1 LLKRTGLYCYCRRI
15 NDSQPCDPNMV
26 DDDKILG
33 LSIDFILSHFD
44 SSSGQFPRKMM
55 TFRSNG
61 QFTVN
66 TKQEILIR
74 CVQSDF
80 KDCRINAYPETI
92 VKEGILIQSPNFI
105 FVDLDLGNF
114 DNDINKLDKVKNS
127 TLRKMEQMQGSH
139 PTLSWTGNGYHIYL
153 PIDVPVLDNEYV
165 FSKDKFPN
173 LFSLKGK
180 YSQYFVSEAF
190 MQFAEDFFTSGR
202 ADPNH
207 RPKYKTCLIR
217 IPDTFNSKCL
227 NRGLSLEES
236 KVRILQKW
244 NGKRIDG
251 EAITHE
257 FMVWLTKQEINLDKS
272 SSNRPHSPKKN
283 KTKYLGRGES
293 HHQNKSNSRIEWI
306 ERLLQTPIEDQR
318 KYCLWRIIGP
328 YLLNVKHI
336 SEAETAKTMEKWL
349 DRCSNLKKLDFEP
362 KIKIYGI
369 IKGNKGFKPISYSKL
384 KDENREL
391 CLFLQKKNLENI
403 SK

>member
-1 LLKRTGLYCYCRRI
+1 MI
-15 NDSQPCDPNMV
+15 DSQSCDTNMV
-26 DDDKILG
+26 DEDKTLN

-44 SSSGQFPRKMM
+44 SPSGQFPRKMM

-66 TKQEILIR
+66 TKQEILKR

-92 VKEGILIQSPNFI
+92 VKEGILIQSPNFV

-114 DNDINKLDKVKNS
+114 DNDLNKLYKVKSS
-127 TLRKMEQMQGSH
+127 TLRKMEQMHGSH

-173 LFSLKGK
+173 LFSLNGK
-180 YSQYFVSEAF
+180 YSRYFVSEAF
-190 MQFAEDFFTSGR
+190 MQFAEDFFTSGK

-227 NRGLSLEES
+227 NRGLSLEDS

-244 NGKRIDG
+244 NGKRMDG

-257 FMVWLTKQEINLDKS
+257 FMIWLTKQEINHIKS
-272 SSNRPHSPKKN
+272 SSNKPHSLKKN
-283 KTKYLGRGES
+283 KSKYLGSGES
-293 HHQNKSNSRIEWI
+293 HRQNKSSSRIEWI
-306 ERLLQTPIEDQR
+306 EHLLQIPIEDQR

-336 SEAETAKTMEKWL
+336 SEVETAKTMEKWL
-349 DRCSNLKKLDFEP
+349 DLCSNLKKLDFEP

-369 IKGNKGFKPISYSKL
+369 IKGNKGFKPISYAKL